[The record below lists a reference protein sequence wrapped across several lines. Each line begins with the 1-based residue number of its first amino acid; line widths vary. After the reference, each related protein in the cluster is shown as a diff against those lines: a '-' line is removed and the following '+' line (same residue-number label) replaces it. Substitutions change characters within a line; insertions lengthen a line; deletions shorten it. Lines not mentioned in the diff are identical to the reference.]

1 MNLIRFLIKSNIRV
15 VTFLGIQIA
24 RHHLPS
30 NLDARSNV
38 DFLHQMPPK
47 SNLETVC

>member
-24 RHHLPS
+24 RHHIAR
-30 NLDARSNV
+30 NLDARNDMDSPVPNA
-38 DFLHQMPPK
+38 
-47 SNLETVC
+47 T